1 MAVCVLQRLSKIAK
15 ATQVAR
21 TPQTRQAK
29 VEGLG
34 VTSKPRRDACVA
46 VYAQACEVETSF
58 AMQLLVSDA
67 GDAAWNY
74 CGK

>member
-29 VEGLG
+29 VGGLG
-34 VTSKPRRDACVA
+34 VMLKPRRDGRVA
-46 VYAQACEVETSF
+46 I
-58 AMQLLVSDA
+58 
-67 GDAAWNY
+67 
-74 CGK
+74 